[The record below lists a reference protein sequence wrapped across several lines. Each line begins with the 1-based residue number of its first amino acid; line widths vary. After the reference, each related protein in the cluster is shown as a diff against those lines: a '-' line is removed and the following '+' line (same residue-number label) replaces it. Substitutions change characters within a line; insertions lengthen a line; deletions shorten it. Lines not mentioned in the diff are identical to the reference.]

1 MTSLNKDRDKAI
13 RDAKGQ
19 IGFYYTV
26 SVYRTILDYHG
37 LPEVADACRAA
48 LATFDIRAMA
58 DAIPDALVDEIA
70 IACTPDEAHDRLGQW
85 NDLTDE
91 VMLYA
96 PQIGVPADR
105 VQDNL
110 ATILDVFRR

>member
-1 MTSLNKDRDKAI
+1 MISLADDRDQAI

-37 LPEVADACRAA
+37 LPEVADACRRA
-48 LATFDIRAMA
+48 LASFDIRAMA
-58 DAIPDALVDEIA
+58 EAIPDALVDEIA
-70 IACTPDEAHDRLGQW
+70 IAGTPDEARDRLHQW
-85 NDLTDE
+85 DDLASE

-96 PQIGVPADR
+96 PQVGVAPGR
-105 VQDNL
+105 VRDNL
-110 ATILDVFRR
+110 DTVLDVFRR